1 MCTAFF
7 WDIKLLYADRIMT
20 PDSPTCIQHE
30 LADRLANAEQ
40 HAKRLE
46 TQLHVCKLVAAQRE
60 RLAAHREWQ
69 AIQFQQQAAHYK
81 EQAAQLVAY
90 LCTVMHVRLP

>member
-1 MCTAFF
+1 MQSVYLGHQIALC
-7 WDIKLLYADRIMT
+7 RPIMT
-20 PDSPTCIQHE
+20 HDSPTCIQHE

-46 TQLHVCKLVAAQRE
+46 TQLHVSKLVAAQRE
-60 RLAAHREWQ
+60 RQ
-69 AIQFQQQAAHYK
+69 AVHHK
-81 EQAAQLVAY
+81 EQAGQLLAY